1 MGKDNI
7 DIRLLETLERA
18 LETLDDVLSAKT
30 AGVGLLAAS
39 SEEDLCGEDVPGW
52 VSEKHAIDLYGYLLV
67 ARPGKLLEGSAH
79 LNLRFT
85 VGVDLSGVESVD
97 TMIPSLLENLLDD
110 IALLG
115 ASICQ
120 PASKTEDTDLET
132 GRSQVA
138 EQHVLGVV
146 GGFNGH
152 FGGILWEML

>member
-1 MGKDNI
+1 MN
-7 DIRLLETLERA
+7 LN
-18 LETLDDVLSAKT
+18 
-30 AGVGLLAAS
+30 
-39 SEEDLCGEDVPGW
+39 
-52 VSEKHAIDLYGYLLV
+52 GYLLITG
-67 ARPGKLLEGSAH
+67 PGKLLEGSAH
-79 LNLRFT
+79 LDLRFT
-85 VGVDLSGVESVD
+85 VGVNLSGVESVD
-97 TMIPSLLENLLDD
+97 TVVPSLLENLLDD

-152 FGGILWEML
+152 FGGILR